1 MRRRAQTAACNQQPA
16 YPAKACRRAP
26 SSAGSASSA
35 NGPSSAARSTASLNW
50 STRSRR
56 SSQTTMPAPPS
67 SSGPRRRSR
76 SSENSNVYLRV
87 FVGHDT
93 SDQRRRVLRVEFQRA
108 SVVLGGG
115 DVQALGLEAVAAQV
129 IGVGALV
136 RMQPMGHHRRV
147 QPSAGEREPPL
158 LDQLNGPADEGAGIE
173 GGGLD
178 RRVQKEGEGGGS
190 EASFGASPAPGRR
203 RRFAERSL
211 STARGSGAR
220 NVRARDVFAPWVSP
234 NRGWTALDS
243 PRRGP
248 TSPDREHLALD
259 SPPESHP
266 HINGLHPA
274 SLQDRTAK
282 HPSSPVPQPL
292 HAPMVADCG
301 TVLNFASDQ
310 ASPLG
315 AMRFRR
321 GSQSK
326 RCMPR
331 A

>member
-1 MRRRAQTAACNQQPA
+1 MRRRAQTAAYNQQPA
-16 YPAKACRRAP
+16 FPAKACRRAP

-35 NGPSSAARSTASLNW
+35 TGPSSAARSTASLNW

-56 SSQTTMPAPPS
+56 SSQTTMPPPPP

-108 SVVLGGG
+108 SVVL
-115 DVQALGLEAVAAQV
+115 
-129 IGVGALV
+129 
-136 RMQPMGHHRRV
+136 
-147 QPSAGEREPPL
+147 
-158 LDQLNGPADEGAGIE
+158 
-173 GGGLD
+173 
-178 RRVQKEGEGGGS
+178 GGGS